1 LWWNEARLNAIF
13 SSRGQE
19 QQMTESFFRRQI
31 CEGGRR
37 MYEKGFVAANDGNLS
52 VRLDAGSVLTTPTGV
67 SKGFMTAESMVVVAL
82 DGRPLS
88 DGKPS
93 SEIPMHLFI
102 YRERPEVQ
110 AVVHAHPL
118 HATGFATAGLS
129 LEDCVAAEI
138 ILTIGSIPLAQYG
151 TPSTPKLPDTLRPY
165 IRHHDAFLLANHGA
179 VTVGKD
185 LWEAYYKMERLEHYA
200 HIIFISRQLGGEK
213 ILPKTDVEE
222 LLSLRGKFGLTG
234 LNPGC
239 STCKDDCIG
248 ATCMNYE
255 NKYDVNSEDA
265 LGAVVARI
273 VAKVQ

>member
-1 LWWNEARLNAIF
+1 MSVDASLR
-13 SSRGQE
+13 Q
-19 QQMTESFFRRQI
+19 QI
-31 CEGGRR
+31 CDVGRR
-37 MYEKGFVAANDGNLS
+37 MYEKNFVASNDGNLS
-52 VRLDAGSVLTTPTGV
+52 VRLDADRILTTPTGV
-67 SKGFMTAESMVVVAL
+67 SKGSMTPESMVIVDL
-82 DGRPLS
+82 EGRPLS

-102 YRERPEVQ
+102 YRERPDVQ

-129 LEDCVAAEI
+129 LQDCVAAEI
-138 ILTIGSIPLAQYG
+138 ILTIGSIPLATYG

-165 IRHHDAFLLANHGA
+165 IHHHDAFLLANHGA

-213 ILPKTDVEE
+213 TLPKTDVEE
-222 LLSLRGKFGLTG
+222 LLSLRGKYGLNG

-239 STCKDDCIG
+239 STCEDECIG
-248 ATCMNYE
+248 AACLNYE
-255 NKYDVNSEDA
+255 NKYDPHSENLLA
-265 LGAVVARI
+265 PIVARI
-273 VAKVQ
+273 VERVQ